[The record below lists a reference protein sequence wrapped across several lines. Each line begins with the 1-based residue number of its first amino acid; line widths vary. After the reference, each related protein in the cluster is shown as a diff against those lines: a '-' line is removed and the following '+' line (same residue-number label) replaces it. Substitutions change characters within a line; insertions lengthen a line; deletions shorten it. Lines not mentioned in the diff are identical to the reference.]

1 MARFT
6 EGRAPDVN
14 RIDDPYAD
22 TNGSGRRSSKRGLL
36 PTVMLVLALVVGVGI
51 MAYPT
56 VSNWWNQT
64 RQTSVI
70 VAYDKQVST
79 LDEAQIAQLRSDAK
93 AFNDYLMELHP
104 RFGMLSDEDMATYE
118 GLLNVSG
125 GGVMGSIRIPS
136 IGVNLPIYHGVDES
150 VLQVGIGHVESTSLP
165 IGGLGTHTVLSG
177 HRGLPSARLFTDLNL
192 LKEGDRFELRV
203 LGDVLTY
210 EVDQILTVLP
220 DELDSLTIYPD
231 QDLVTL
237 VTCTPYGINSH
248 RLLVRGHRVDGYA
261 TVDPDEVVAEATR
274 IDPLLVAV
282 CVAAGVVV
290 VAGVGVWLGVR
301 LVRRGPRRGR

>member
-1 MARFT
+1 MARLT
-6 EGRAPDVN
+6 EERVPEVN
-14 RIDDPYAD
+14 RIDDPCAGA
-22 TNGSGRRSSKRGLL
+22 NGSGRRSSKRGLL
-36 PTVMLVLALVVGVGI
+36 PTVVLVLALVVGIGF

-56 VSNWWNQT
+56 ISNWWNQT

-70 VAYDKQVST
+70 VAYNEQVSA
-79 LDEAQIAQLRSDAK
+79 LDQEQITQLRSDAK
-93 AFNDYLMELHP
+93 AFNNYLMELHP

-136 IGVNLPIYHGVDES
+136 IGVNLPIYHGVDEA

-165 IGGLGTHTVLSG
+165 IGGMGTHTVLSG

-203 LGDVLTY
+203 LGEVLTY
-210 EVDQILTVLP
+210 QVDQILTVLP

-261 TVDPDEVVAEATR
+261 AVDPDEVVAEASR
-274 IDPLLVAV
+274 IDPLVVAI
-282 CVAAGVVV
+282 CVTVGATVVV
-290 VAGVGVWLGVR
+290 GLGVWLGAR
-301 LVRRGPRRGR
+301 LVRKGSRRGW